1 MDQYFQPSH
10 DYCDPKK
17 FHIHPTWVSWN
28 TKQVTIMTHHQ
39 HRNIN
44 SANRLL
50 CVTQEY
56 VRLWEAYMRKW
67 SNSFNASYP
76 ILKDVKYDRQSDKHQ
91 RTTPNSN
98 EVVVIGDP
106 VETAEPSVDTSD
118 LTAVLPTITE
128 LPTVNLPDAQF
139 RDILNIQILSTLQH
153 RHTLHQHVLER
164 YMLLLE
170 NDFQQTCFCRH
181 MLNVNFESLMSGFN
195 RKYKP
200 KDFCNQFFFIDNR
213 KTLVFAMNPGMHW
226 HAFKIDVDK
235 RYIATMDSMQN
246 PLNHEAEIILNL
258 ISSIYPAAK
267 QYDHFSVNVPPQQ
280 NAVDCGPLSCMF
292 MLFLA
297 KNDIDAT
304 STLDYDTFRTAA
316 DMRLRIFA
324 DIAKGKL
331 TPLDQKR

>member
-1 MDQYFQPSH
+1 
-10 DYCDPKK
+10 
-17 FHIHPTWVSWN
+17 
-28 TKQVTIMTHHQ
+28 
-39 HRNIN
+39 
-44 SANRLL
+44 
-50 CVTQEY
+50 
-56 VRLWEAYMRKW
+56 
-67 SNSFNASYP
+67 
-76 ILKDVKYDRQSDKHQ
+76 
-91 RTTPNSN
+91 
-98 EVVVIGDP
+98 
-106 VETAEPSVDTSD
+106 
-118 LTAVLPTITE
+118 
-128 LPTVNLPDAQF
+128 
-139 RDILNIQILSTLQH
+139 
-153 RHTLHQHVLER
+153 
-164 YMLLLE
+164 
-170 NDFQQTCFCRH
+170 
-181 MLNVNFESLMSGFN
+181 
-195 RKYKP
+195 
-200 KDFCNQFFFIDNR
+200 
-213 KTLVFAMNPGMHW
+213 MNW

-297 KNDIDAT
+297 QNDIDAT